1 MTRAFSCGKAPAH
14 KRAAAQITVRRLSA
28 PMASHLSLKVL
39 PEQLIRCPH
48 LLRQTLHGFLL
59 QFRRHP
65 VKGFGNAA
73 GDAGKGVAVFS
84 FTPDAASGSRLRF
97 PLSTLRRRM
106 PGRLPAASGRAVQ
119 GLRLFCCPYNHYN
132 GVMLPFHGKASARQN
147 RLLQAFNH
155 WQEPVHF
162 LKFRHPQT
170 MQVAVGVDRRR
181 TSRRSCG

>member
-1 MTRAFSCGKAPAH
+1 MTRACRCGKEPPH
-14 KRAAAQITVRRLSA
+14 KSLCSGSLALSTGGVTSYAQGSA
-28 PMASHLSLKVL
+28 GTA
-39 PEQLIRCPH
+39 LIRCPQI
-48 LLRQTLHGFLL
+48 LRQTLQGFLL

-65 VKGFGNAA
+65 VKDFGNAA
-73 GDAGKGVAVFS
+73 GNAGKGVAVSF
-84 FTPDAASGSRLRF
+84 FTPDAASGNWIRF
-97 PLSTLRRRM
+97 PLSTLRRWM
-106 PGRLPAASGRAVQ
+106 PGSLPAASGRAVQ